1 MRELLDKQEILTKA
15 KKLCDGCYLMEH
27 CGQCNPDCRLRQ
39 AIDMIEGSFSITMA
53 SEELSEDGESE
64 MNSSDEWW
72 KNYIRSR
79 MSRDDG
85 TDNNVDKSDW
95 SE

>member
-1 MRELLDKQEILTKA
+1 MIAENDEGRI
-15 KKLCDGCYLMEH
+15 
-27 CGQCNPDCRLRQ
+27 
-39 AIDMIEGSFSITMA
+39 AIDLKKRTITERLIIA
-53 SEELSEDGESE
+53 ESLVDSVIAESDQFREDTKKTDTE
-64 MNSSDEWW
+64 MNCDEWW

-85 TDNNVDKSDW
+85 TDNNVDKSGKKIDW